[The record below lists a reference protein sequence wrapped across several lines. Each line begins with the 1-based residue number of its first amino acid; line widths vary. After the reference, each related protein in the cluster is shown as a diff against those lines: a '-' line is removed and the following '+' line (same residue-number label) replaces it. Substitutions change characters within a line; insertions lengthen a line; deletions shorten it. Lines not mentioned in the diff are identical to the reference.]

1 LTTSEQLFNNINMSS
16 LGEDRTARAILRDEA
31 LRLFAERGAD
41 AVTVRQIAEAAGV
54 SAALVI
60 RHYGSKDGLRA
71 AVDDHVAATLERVLA
86 ELAEPASGNP
96 FDPAA
101 TSGLIDA
108 VFGRLPSGSAL
119 PRYLARMLIDG
130 GPAADAVFQ
139 RLHHAARGVL
149 DALVEQGLA
158 SPGADPEVR
167 ATVLLTNDLAVFML
181 RDRIAEVIGADP
193 LSRAGMRRWAG
204 ELTQIYSEG
213 LRSSDDRNA

>member
-1 LTTSEQLFNNINMSS
+1 MGS

-41 AVTVRQIAEAAGV
+41 AVTVRQVAEAAGV

-60 RHYGSKDGLRA
+60 RHYRSKDGLRA
-71 AVDDHVAATLERVLA
+71 AVDDHVAATLEGVLA
-86 ELAEPASGNP
+86 ELAEPASGRP

-101 TSGLIDA
+101 APGLIDA
-108 VFGRLPSGSAL
+108 VFGRLPSDSAL

-130 GPAADAVFQ
+130 GPAARAVFA
-139 RLHHAARGVL
+139 RLHRAARGVL

-167 ATVLLTNDLAVFML
+167 ATFLLTNDLAVFML
-181 RDRIAEVIGADP
+181 RDRIAEAIGADP
-193 LSRAGMRRWAG
+193 LSAHGMARWAV
-204 ELTQIYSEG
+204 ELTQIYSGG
-213 LRSSDDRNA
+213 LRSSDDTNE